1 MGMDLGAMRLGELD
15 VSRLI
20 IGSNPF
26 SGFSHQG
33 TDRDVEMKHYF
44 TTARIKQTLHQ
55 AEEVGISAIIA
66 RADHHIMR
74 LLMEYWDEG
83 GSLTWIAQ
91 TCPEL
96 GPIERGIDN
105 GISGGASAIFIHGGV
120 CDHLLAQGRTHEIPP
135 ALQRIRDAGLPAG
148 MAGHNPEVFRWAE
161 ENIDADFY
169 MCSYYNS
176 AHRDE
181 RAEHISGMPEWFHD
195 EDRDR
200 MVDCIAQLS
209 KPAIHYKVLAAG
221 RKHPSHVFPF
231 VARHLRPTDA
241 VCVGFFPKD
250 NPAMAR
256 ETAALFQTHVIRQIN
271 P

>member
-1 MGMDLGAMRLGELD
+1 MVMQVRLGGLE

-33 TDRDVEMKHYF
+33 TDRDLEMKHYF
-44 TTARIKQTLHQ
+44 TTARIKQTLHE
-55 AEEVGISAIIA
+55 AEEVGISTIIA

-83 GSLTWIAQ
+83 GSLKWIAQ

-96 GPIERGIDN
+96 GPIEQGIDN
-105 GISGGASAIFIHGGV
+105 GIVGGASAIYIHGGV
-120 CDHLLAQGRTHEIPP
+120 TDYLLAQDRTREIPP
-135 ALQRIRDAGLPAG
+135 ALQRIRDAGLPTG
-148 MAGHNPEVFRWAE
+148 IAGHNPKVFRWAE
-161 ENIDADFY
+161 ENAEVDFY

-181 RAEHISGMPEWFHD
+181 QAELASGIPEWFND
-195 EDRDR
+195 EDRDQ
-200 MVDCIAQLS
+200 MVTCIARLS

-221 RKHPSHVFPF
+221 RKHPEKAFPF
-231 VARHLRPTDA
+231 VARHVRPTDA
-241 VCVGFFPKD
+241 VSVGFFPKD
-250 NPAMAR
+250 NPEMVR
-256 ETAALFQTHVIRQIN
+256 ETATLFEAHVMNRIA
-271 P
+271 PE